1 MDMQSNT
8 QHHQQLEPFQI
19 LKQEDLMR
27 ILQVSR
33 TTLYR
38 MRQQPGFPRQ
48 KSVTGRGIGWEPE
61 EFFKWLDKLESAR

>member
-8 QHHQQLEPFQI
+8 QSHQQLQPFQI
-19 LKQEDLMR
+19 LKQDDLMR

-38 MRQQPGFPRQ
+38 MRQSSDFPNQ
-48 KSVTGRGIGWEPE
+48 KVAGGRAIGWDPL
-61 EFFKWLDKLESAR
+61 EFMSWLNNSHEAR